1 MKTRTGFVS
10 NSSSTSFIITNKTA
24 QPVNLVEFVI
34 ENKHLIDEFNKSYNE
49 RHSFKKVTDSARQR
63 HLVLQPGENECIF
76 GDADGDLIGEIYD
89 YILRDGGESK
99 RFAWRFNE
107 FLR

>member
-1 MKTRTGFVS
+1 MS

-34 ENKHLIDEFNKSYNE
+34 ENRHLIDEFNALYNE
-49 RHSFKKVTDSARQR
+49 YHSFENVVESARR
-63 HLVLQPGENECIF
+63 RYFVLQPGDTECVF
-76 GDADGDLIGEIYD
+76 GDADGDLIGEIFD
-89 YILRDGGESK
+89 YVLREGGESN
-99 RFAWRFNE
+99 RFTWQFNG

>member
-10 NSSSTSFIITNKTA
+10 NSSSTSFIITNKTN
-24 QPVNLVEFVI
+24 QPINLVEFVI
-34 ENKHLIDEFNKSYNE
+34 ENKHLIDEFNKSFTE
-49 RHSFKKVTDSARQR
+49 HHSFKKVTDSARQR
-63 HLVLQPGENECIF
+63 HLVLPPGENECIF
-76 GDADGDLIGEIYD
+76 GDADGDLIGKIYD
-89 YILRDGGESK
+89 YILRDGGESN

>member
-10 NSSSTSFIITNKTA
+10 NSSSTSLIITNKTN
-24 QPVNLVEFVI
+24 QPINLVEFVI
-34 ENKHLIDEFNKSYNE
+34 ENKHLIDEFNKSFTE
-49 RHSFKKVTDSARQR
+49 HHSFKKVTDSARRR
-63 HLVLQPGENECIF
+63 HLVLPPGENECIF
-76 GDADGDLIGEIYD
+76 GDEEGDLIGEIYD

-107 FLR
+107 SLR

>member
-10 NSSSTSFIITNKTA
+10 NSSSTSFIITNKTN
-24 QPVNLVEFVI
+24 QPINLVEFVI
-34 ENKHLIDEFNKSYNE
+34 ENKHLIDEFNKSFTE
-49 RHSFKKVTDSARQR
+49 HHSFKKVTDSARRR
-63 HLVLQPGENECIF
+63 HLVLPPGENECIF
-76 GDADGDLIGEIYD
+76 GDEEGDLIGEIYD

-107 FLR
+107 SLR

>member
-10 NSSSTSFIITNKTA
+10 NSSSTSFIITNKTN
-24 QPVNLVEFVI
+24 QPINLVEFVI
-34 ENKHLIDEFNKSYNE
+34 ENKHLIDEFNKSFNE
-49 RHSFKKVTDSARQR
+49 HHSFKKVTDSARRR
-63 HLVLQPGENECIF
+63 HLVLPPGENECIF
-76 GDADGDLIGEIYD
+76 GDEEGDLIGEIYD